1 MAWQWVL
8 AIHVLSVATS
18 ITLFT
23 VRGVWMMTD
32 SARLQRRWVKVVP
45 HAVDTV
51 LLASAVALA
60 VMSSQYP
67 LQQAWLTAKV
77 LGLIAYIALGMIA
90 LRYGRTRKIRVSAWL
105 LALLVFAYIVSVAV
119 TRNPLSILA

>member
-32 SARLQRRWVKVVP
+32 SAHLRRRWVKVVP
-45 HAVDTV
+45 HVVDTV

-105 LALLVFAYIVSVAV
+105 LALLVFAYIVSVAI